1 MIALIAWR
9 NVWRNPLRSG
19 IVGLAIAIGLV
30 SGVFMVSLQYGTLES
45 RTRDIIQTQISH
57 IQLHHPQYEKG
68 GETKFILE
76 NGPQVF
82 EALAKEP
89 YVKSISGRIL
99 IPAMLESSKGN
110 FGVELIG
117 VNPEEEAE
125 LTLLK
130 ERMVAG
136 DYFKE
141 GRSVGIIIGRKLAE
155 KIGAKTTDENGED
168 TYNFRRR
175 LVFRFQTA
183 SNEISSLRV
192 KVVGI
197 YQTTNTLLEE
207 TQIFIRR
214 QDVDQILEI
223 PGEIHE
229 IALITDER
237 KELIEDKFTK
247 ISALPSISDN
257 KGVKVERW
265 SDIAPDIQFFAETI
279 AASSRIIMIVILLAL
294 AFGIINTMLMA
305 VLERTRELG
314 MLMSVGMN
322 KLKIFT
328 MIMLETVFLT
338 FIGAPVGLLTGWG
351 LITYFNHKGIDMSV
365 FTEGS
370 EQFGFS
376 SMVYPELPANSYQEI
391 IIMVV
396 ATALLS
402 AIYPAYKALQLN
414 PSEAVRAI

>member
-1 MIALIAWR
+1 MIPLIAWR

-30 SGVFMVSLQYGTLES
+30 SGVFMVSLQFGIMES

-76 NGPQVF
+76 NGPQIF
-82 EALAKEP
+82 KALSEEP
-89 YVKSISGRIL
+89 YVTSISGRIL
-99 IPAMLESSKGN
+99 IPAMIESSKGN
-110 FGVELIG
+110 FGIELIG
-117 VNPEEEAE
+117 VDKDEEAE

-136 DYFKE
+136 EYFKE
-141 GRSVGIIIGRKLAE
+141 GRSVGILVGRKLAE
-155 KIGAKTTDENGED
+155 KIGVKVLNENGED
-168 TYNFRRR
+168 SYNFRRR

-192 KVVGI
+192 KVVGV
-197 YQTTNTLLEE
+197 YKTENSLLEE
-207 TQIFIRR
+207 AQVFI
-214 QDVDQILEI
+214 QKKDIDHLLEI

-229 IALITDER
+229 IALLTDSK
-237 KELIEDKFTK
+237 KEVVEEKMALVN
-247 ISALPSISDN
+247 ALPVLAD
-257 KGVKVERW
+257 KQGAKVESW
-265 SDIAPDIQFFAETI
+265 MDISPDIQFFSETI
-279 AASSRIIMIVILLAL
+279 SASSRIVMIIILLAL

-322 KLKIFT
+322 KLKIFM

-338 FIGAPVGLLTGWG
+338 FIGAPVGLLIGYG
-351 LITYFNHKGIDMSV
+351 LITYYGKNGIDMSV

-376 SMVYPELPANSYQEI
+376 SFVYPDLPASNYQEI
-391 IIMVV
+391 MVMV
-396 ATALLS
+396 IFTAILS
-402 AIYPAYKALQLN
+402 AIYPAIKALKLN

>member
-1 MIALIAWR
+1 MIPLIAWR

-30 SGVFMVSLQYGTLES
+30 SGVFMVSLQFGILES

-68 GETKFILE
+68 GETKYVLE
-76 NGPQVF
+76 NGPQIIK
-82 EALAKEP
+82 ALSEEP
-89 YVKSISGRIL
+89 YIKFMSGRIL

-110 FGVELIG
+110 FGIELIG
-117 VNPEEEAE
+117 IDPEEEAE

-130 ERMVAG
+130 DRMVAG

-141 GRSVGIIIGRKLAE
+141 GRSVGIVVGRKLAE
-155 KIGAKTTDENGED
+155 KIGVKVLDENGED
-168 TYNFRRR
+168 SYNFRRR

-192 KVVGI
+192 KVVGV
-197 YQTTNTLLEE
+197 YKTANSLLEE
-207 TQIFIRR
+207 AQVYIKKR
-214 QDVDQILEI
+214 DVDHLLEI

-229 IALITDER
+229 IALVTDNK
-237 KELIEDKFTK
+237 KEFVEEKMALIK
-247 ISALPSISDN
+247 ALPSVDN
-257 KGVKVERW
+257 NEGVKVESW
-265 SDIAPDIQFFAETI
+265 MDIAPDIKFFAETM
-279 AASSRIIMIVILLAL
+279 AASSRIMIFIILLAL

-322 KLKIFT
+322 KVKIFF
-328 MIMLETVFLT
+328 MIMLETIFLT
-338 FIGAPVGLLTGWG
+338 FLGAPLGLLIGWG
-351 LITYFNHKGIDMSV
+351 LITYFGKEGLDVSI
-365 FTEGS
+365 FTGGG
-370 EQFGFS
+370 EQFGIS
-376 SMVYPELPANSYQEI
+376 SFVYPELPTSNYQEI
-391 IIMVV
+391 IIMVII
-396 ATALLS
+396 TAILS
-402 AIYPAYKALQLN
+402 AIYPALKALKLN

>member
-1 MIALIAWR
+1 MIPLIAWR

-19 IVGLAIAIGLV
+19 IVAIAIAIGLV
-30 SGVFMVSLQYGTLES
+30 SGVFMVSLQFGIMES

-68 GETKFILE
+68 GETKFILK
-76 NGPQVF
+76 NGAQVF
-82 EALAKEP
+82 KALSEEP
-89 YVKSISGRIL
+89 YVQSISGRIL

-110 FGVELIG
+110 FGIELIG
-117 VNPEEEAE
+117 IDKEKEAE

-136 DYFKE
+136 EYFKE

-155 KIGAKTTDENGED
+155 KVGVKVLDEAGAES
-168 TYNFRRR
+168 YNFRRR

-192 KVVGI
+192 KVVGV
-197 YQTTNTLLEE
+197 YKTENSLLEE
-207 TQIFIRR
+207 AQVFI
-214 QDVDQILEI
+214 QKKDVDHLLEI

-229 IALITDER
+229 IALITDGK
-237 KELIEDKFTK
+237 KENIEEKMALIN
-247 ISALPSISDN
+247 ALPVVSEN
-257 KGVKVERW
+257 QGVKVESW
-265 SDIAPDIQFFAETI
+265 MDISPDIQFFSETI
-279 AASSRIIMIVILLAL
+279 AASSRIIMMIILLAL

-322 KLKIFT
+322 KVKIFL
-328 MIMLETVFLT
+328 MIMLETIFLT
-338 FIGAPVGLLTGWG
+338 FIGAPLGLLIGWG
-351 LITYFNHKGIDMSV
+351 LITYYGKYGIDMSL

-370 EQFGFS
+370 QQFGFS
-376 SMVYPELPANSYQEI
+376 SFVYPDLPASSYQEI

-396 ATALLS
+396 FTAILS
-402 AIYPAYKALQLN
+402 AIYPALKALKLN